1 MNHSL
6 LHLARPRRLLATLAA
21 GLLALS
27 PALAADTFNFYVY
40 SPVTTSPTVQGQ
52 TAMVNQIEKDTNG
65 QLTIKLHLGGSLPI
79 AATNIASSVGDNV
92 VQLGDDTFMTGM
104 IPLAEALRL
113 PRLYRTH
120 QEVAVALK
128 IMEPYMQRAYE
139 KRGALLLAG
148 YIYPEQVIW
157 SKPKITSLAD
167 LRNKKI
173 RVTAPSQGVFLRMFG
188 ASPVTLGTAEVA
200 AALERS
206 VIEGVVT
213 ASSGAAFIFKDLL
226 KYNYRLNLGY
236 GQSYL
241 IVNKEAFQKLP
252 VATQAI
258 LRSNAEKAYKAIDD
272 TLVAEDSAMTEKLKA
287 GGIIVT
293 AASAADEAEA
303 ERQARTYWDE
313 WAKKTGPE
321 AVEMLK
327 KIRDALGR

>member
-1 MNHSL
+1 MTHPL
-6 LHLARPRRLLATLAA
+6 LRLPRAPRLLAALAA
-21 GLLALS
+21 GVLALA
-27 PALAADTFNFYVY
+27 PAFAADTFNFYVY

-79 AATNIASSVGDNV
+79 AATNITSSVGDNV
-92 VQLGDDTFMTGM
+92 VQLGDDTFMTGI
-104 IPLAEALRL
+104 IPLGEALRL
-113 PRLYRTH
+113 PRLFRTH
-120 QEVAVALK
+120 QEASIALK
-128 IMEPYMQRAYE
+128 IMEPYMQRAYD
-139 KRGALLLAG
+139 KRGVLMLAA

-157 SKPKITSLAD
+157 SKPKIASLAD

-252 VATQAI
+252 PATQAI

-272 TLVAEDSAMTEKLKA
+272 QLVAEDAAMTEKLKA
-287 GGIIVT
+287 GGIIVV
-293 AASAADEAEA
+293 AASAADDAEA
-303 ERQARTYWDE
+303 ERQSKGYWDE